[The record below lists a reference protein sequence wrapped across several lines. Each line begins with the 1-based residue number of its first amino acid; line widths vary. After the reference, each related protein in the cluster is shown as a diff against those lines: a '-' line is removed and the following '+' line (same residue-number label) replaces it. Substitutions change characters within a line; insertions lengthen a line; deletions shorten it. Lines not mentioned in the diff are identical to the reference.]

1 MLRRDILLPAVIAGL
16 LCIASCA
23 RDNSL
28 RVMPEYVTSINASL
42 EQPEPE
48 SGATRADFTLNGSG
62 GLVFSWSSIGDVLG
76 IYPVGGDQV
85 AFPLSGVSGDKASFN
100 GGSWSLKTSY
110 KYAAYFPFSADNYTV
125 SERRIPISLTGQRQ
139 TGNNSPVHLGKF
151 SFMVAEASQP
161 DATGNVS
168 LQFKQSGCFA
178 RFRIQL
184 PSGVVPV
191 KAVLSLNN
199 DGRFITQGTLDLTE
213 TFTESSPTITP
224 TAYSKSVTLE
234 CSDIKSDGTDIL
246 LYMMMAPQ
254 NLTGYTLTMTV
265 TDTDGKIYTFTAAGK
280 NMLRN
285 QACAY
290 KFTSTGQLDANYLCL
305 TAGEPG
311 SVGLRLQGDMDV
323 KPSLQYSTDGQ
334 NWLMYNVGYTP
345 DIVLESAGDK
355 VYFKGNSG
363 FLSNADDS
371 YYYFVLGGKTAASG
385 SVTSLL
391 GDAARD
397 MLVEGYDFYGLFRD
411 CVNLTKAPE
420 LPSTKLSQHC
430 YERMFSGCT
439 SLTEM
444 PELPATVLALNCYSF
459 MFEDCTGLTEVHALP
474 AVTLEEYCYFNMFN
488 GCTSLVKGPD
498 INAGALDY
506 RSCYGM
512 FDGCTSLRELKVSFK
527 DWAQAK
533 DATSYWMYDVNTAG
547 NFYCPDE
554 LALINGSNNIP
565 NGWLTPQGV
574 NLDNCL
580 CFTAQQAN
588 STVGLRLVG
597 TGWHDV
603 PTFEY
608 STDGINWADFEPGTT
623 PDVTLAH
630 IGDKVY
636 FRGYNAKLHLDYQ
649 SYDRY
654 KQFVMT
660 GKVAASGSVMSLV
673 DRLGTSDRIA
683 HYYEFASLFKDCTS
697 LTEAPNLPATTLDNY
712 CYYEMFS
719 GCTGLTEAP
728 ELPAQ
733 TLVAGCY
740 EKMFAGCSNLNS
752 VTVNFTEWMHNG
764 GSTTTSWLDGVAAT
778 GVINCPIGLDI
789 SVYDA
794 SHIPAGWTVNLF
806 TPIGVLD
813 DYLCFTAQQAN
824 SSVAMAINGA
834 DWTLPK
840 IYYST
845 DGVVW
850 NKFVPGT
857 TTVTLSNIG
866 DKVYFVGNNTSFSK
880 SDTQYVQFSMEGKV
894 AASGKIMS
902 LLDPSLSSNTV
913 PSYAFY
919 MLFADCSSLTAA
931 PELPAKNLAL
941 FCYSG
946 MFLRCTSLTTA
957 PELPATNLGDDCYS
971 LMFMMCTS
979 LTNAPELPALN
990 LAYGCYYGMFLSCT
1004 SLTTAPELPATN
1016 LEGCCYY
1023 YMFGY
1028 CTSLNSIK
1036 VYFTDWGTSTNQSTE
1051 GWLTNTSSTGTFYCK
1066 STLDTSILD
1075 KSHIPS
1081 GWTISTF

>member
-1 MLRRDILLPAVIAGL
+1 MLRRDILLPVVIAGL
-16 LCIASCA
+16 LCIVSCT

-48 SGATRADFTLNGSG
+48 SGATRADFTLSGSG
-62 GLVFSWSSIGDVLG
+62 NLAFSWSSIGDVLG

-125 SERRIPISLTGQRQ
+125 SERRIPISLIGQRQ
-139 TGNNSPVHLGKF
+139 TGNNNPAHLGKF
-151 SFMVAEASQP
+151 SFMAAEASQP

-178 RFRIQL
+178 RFRLQL

-191 KAVLSLNN
+191 KAVLSLSG
-199 DGRFITQGTLDLTE
+199 DGKFITQGTLDLTE

-234 CSDIKSDGTDIL
+234 CGDIESDGTDIL

-254 NLTGYTLTMTV
+254 NLSAYQITMTV
-265 TDTDGKIYTFTAAGK
+265 TDTDGKIYTFTTDGK

-305 TAGEPG
+305 TAEEPG
-311 SVGLRLQGDMDV
+311 SVGLRLQGTMDV
-323 KPSLQYSTDGQ
+323 VPSLQYSTDGQ
-334 NWLMYNVGYTP
+334 NWLMYNVGYTT

-355 VYFKGNSG
+355 VYFRGNSN
-363 FLSNADDS
+363 FLSAADDS

-391 GDAARD
+391 KGDAAID
-397 MLVEGYDFYGLFRD
+397 MLAHGYEFYGLFRD
-411 CVNLTKAPE
+411 CENLTKAPE
-420 LPSTKLSQHC
+420 LPSTRLSQHC
-430 YERMFSGCT
+430 YEKMFSGCT

-444 PELPATVLALNCYSF
+444 PELPATVLAVYCYSS
-459 MFEDCTGLTEVHALP
+459 MFEDCKDLTEVHALP
-474 AVTLEEYCYFNMFN
+474 AVTLEEYCYSNMFS

-506 RSCYGM
+506 RSCYAM
-512 FDGCTSLRELKVSFK
+512 FYDCTSLRELKVSFK

-533 DATSYWMYDVNTAG
+533 GATDYWMYDVNTAG
-547 NFYCPDE
+547 DFYCPDE

-588 STVGLRLVG
+588 STVDLCLVG
-597 TGWHDV
+597 TGWLKV

-623 PDVTLAH
+623 PDVKLAN

-636 FRGYNAKLHLDYQ
+636 FRGYNSNVPLNNQ

-660 GKVAASGSVMSLV
+660 GKIAASGSVMSLV
-673 DRLGTSDRIA
+673 DRLGTSDRIE
-683 HYYEFASLFKDCTS
+683 HNYEFASLFKDCTS
-697 LTEAPNLPATTLDNY
+697 LTEAPNLPATTLNDY
-712 CYYEMFS
+712 CYEEMFS

-733 TLVAGCY
+733 ILATWCY
-740 EKMFAGCSNLNS
+740 DKMFAGCSNLNS
-752 VTVNFTEWMHNG
+752 VTVNFTEWKRNG
-764 GSTTTSWLDGVAAT
+764 GLNTTSWLDGVAAT
-778 GVINCPIGLDI
+778 GVINCPAGLDI
-789 SVYDA
+789 SVHDV
-794 SHIPAGWTVNLF
+794 SHIPDGWTVNLF
-806 TPIGVLD
+806 APAGVLD

-824 SSVAMAINGA
+824 SSVAMAVTGTG
-834 DWTLPK
+834 WTLPE
-840 IYYST
+840 ISYST

-850 NKFVPGT
+850 NEFMPGT
-857 TTVTLSNIG
+857 TTVTLNNIG
-866 DKVYFVGNNTSFSK
+866 DKVYFVGSNASFSY
-880 SDTQYVQFSMEGKV
+880 SSAQYVQFSMTGKIS
-894 AASGKIMS
+894 ASGNIMS
-902 LLDPSLSSNTV
+902 LVDPTLSSNTV

-919 MLFADCSSLTAA
+919 RLFADCSSLTAA
-931 PELPAKNLAL
+931 PELPAGNLAQW
-941 FCYSG
+941 CYCQ
-946 MFLRCTSLTTA
+946 MFAR
-957 PELPATNLGDDCYS
+957 
-971 LMFMMCTS
+971 CTS
-979 LTNAPELPALN
+979 LTNAPELPAMN
-990 LAYGCYYGMFLSCT
+990 LAYDCYYAMFEECT
-1004 SLTTAPELPATN
+1004 SLTKAPDLPAAD
-1016 LEGCCYY
+1016 LEDNCYY
-1023 YMFGY
+1023 QMFAG
-1028 CTSLNSIK
+1028 CNSLNSIK
-1036 VYFTDWGTSTNQSTE
+1036 VYFT
-1051 GWLTNTSSTGTFYCK
+1051 GWAGSATGAWLISTSSTGTFYCP
-1066 STLDTSILD
+1066 SALDTSTRD
-1075 KSHIPS
+1075 ASHIPS